1 MRLKS
6 LIYMLEYMKNYSDNP
21 VRYIECKSADAIE
34 VVFDDNSALRLE
46 WVNGTDICVFNISHD
61 RAYANFIAELT
72 DGEIR
77 FIPEMIKMLRHK
89 VAVKEAHDDKGQTY
103 NSSDADE

>member
-6 LIYMLEYMKNYSDNP
+6 LIYMLEYMNNYGDES

-46 WVNGTDICVFNISHD
+46 WVNGTDIGVFKISHD

-77 FIPEMIKMLRHK
+77 FIPEIIKRCR
-89 VAVKEAHDDKGQTY
+89 AVVEEADDDKR
-103 NSSDADE
+103 

>member
-6 LIYMLEYMKNYSDNP
+6 LIYMLEYINNYGDES

-46 WVNGTDICVFNISHD
+46 WVNGTDICVFKIVPD
-61 RAYANFIAELT
+61 RNRIDHHVIE
-72 DGEIR
+72 DN
-77 FIPEMIKMLRHK
+77 
-89 VAVKEAHDDKGQTY
+89 KEADDDKR
-103 NSSDADE
+103 